1 MQMDCNLLIPPVGDS
16 SPVAPLG
23 YASALGPSPTIPAQA
38 PLQLPSQTGPSAA
51 VPSPLVPSSPPSSMV
66 SGHLSS
72 GVGGR
77 VSEETLGERY
87 ADLSQ

>member
-1 MQMDCNLLIPPVGDS
+1 MDCNLLIPPVGDPG
-16 SPVAPLG
+16 PVAPLG
-23 YASALGPSPTIPAQA
+23 YASALGPTPTTPAQA
-38 PLQLPSQTGPSAA
+38 ALQLPSLTGTSAA
-51 VPSPLVPSSPPSSMV
+51 VLSPPIPYNLPPSMV
-66 SGHLSS
+66 SRHLSS